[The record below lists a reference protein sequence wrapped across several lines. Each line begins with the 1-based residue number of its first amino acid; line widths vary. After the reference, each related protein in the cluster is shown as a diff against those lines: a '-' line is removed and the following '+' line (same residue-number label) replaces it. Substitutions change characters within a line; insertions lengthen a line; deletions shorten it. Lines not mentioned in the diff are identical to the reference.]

1 MQNKQVKQDCTRGK
15 DINRVVSRSWRR
27 NSKKLLRSDLR
38 LTNQIYPCPLVF
50 PTLVQHG
57 FGARFLGTPHFSSAP
72 LFDSCL
78 EYRQPTI
85 LNNSSSTA
93 VRAART
99 RECLNIP
106 AIIAPTSLII
116 RTLLI
121 MCGTTILLPMI
132 SPNS

>member
-1 MQNKQVKQDCTRGK
+1 MP
-15 DINRVVSRSWRR
+15 RVL
-27 NSKKLLRSDLR
+27 SKKLLKSDLS
-38 LTNQIYPCPLVF
+38 LTNQIYPCPFAF
-50 PTLVQHG
+50 PALVQHC
-57 FGARFLGTPHFSSAP
+57 ARFLGTPHFSSAL

-78 EYRQPTI
+78 EYRQPAI

-93 VRAART
+93 VRTAKT

-106 AIIAPTSLII
+106 AIITLTSLII

-121 MCGTTILLPMI
+121 MCGTAIPLPMI